1 MFISIIFTRKY
12 RGCPTKEAE
21 LENYWTL
28 ANYKYIGNTLV
39 RIE

>member
-1 MFISIIFTRKY
+1 MEEFLQ
-12 RGCPTKEAE
+12 EAE

-39 RIE
+39 RME